1 MPIILIYIYFILL
14 SYVLGKSIVYELHIR
29 KGDFMDF
36 IKLAKD
42 RYSLKSYD
50 SRKVDK
56 DKLDVILKAANLAP
70 TAKNLQ
76 NNLIYVVESE

>member
-1 MPIILIYIYFILL
+1 
-14 SYVLGKSIVYELHIR
+14 
-29 KGDFMDF
+29 MDF

-50 SRKVDK
+50 SRKVEK
-56 DKLDVILKAANLAP
+56 DKLDVILEAAKLAP